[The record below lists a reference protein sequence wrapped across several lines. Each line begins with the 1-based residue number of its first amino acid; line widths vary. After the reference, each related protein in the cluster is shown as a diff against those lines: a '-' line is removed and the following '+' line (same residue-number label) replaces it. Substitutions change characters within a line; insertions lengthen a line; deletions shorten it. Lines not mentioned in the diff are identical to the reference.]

1 MADAT
6 NAPTRTRRP
15 VKRLTAAERKD
26 KTIASIDTE
35 LAKAGSALVH
45 AAEGYVNSGQRA
57 QARKC
62 LDAWDTVLSIT
73 EPTST
78 DGQSATSAN

>member
-1 MADAT
+1 MADTAS
-6 NAPTRTRRP
+6 APTRTRKP
-15 VKRLTAAERKD
+15 VKRLTASERRD
-26 KTIASIDTE
+26 KAIASIDTE

-45 AAEGYVNSGQRA
+45 AAEGYVASGQRA

-73 EPTST
+73 EVPAT
-78 DGQSATSAN
+78 DGQSAASAS

>member
-1 MADAT
+1 MAPD
-6 NAPTRTRRP
+6 APTNVRTRKP
-15 VKRLTAAERKD
+15 VKRLTAAERKE
-26 KTIASIDTE
+26 KAILGIDAE

-45 AAEGYVNSGQRA
+45 AAEGYVASGQRA

-73 EPTST
+73 EAPAT
-78 DGQSATSAN
+78 DGQSTASAS

>member
-1 MADAT
+1 MAPDAT
-6 NAPTRTRRP
+6 TPTRTRKP
-15 VKRLTAAERKD
+15 VKRLTAAERKE

-62 LDAWDTVLSIT
+62 LDAWDTVLGIT
-73 EPTST
+73 EPTSA
-78 DGQSATSAN
+78 DGQSATDAS